1 MPLERTLITGIP
13 DTHLGTNI
21 PSKLMQNGSKDDNSA
36 VRKGDAQEV

>member
-13 DTHLGTNI
+13 DTYLGANV
-21 PSKLMQNGSKDDNSA
+21 PSKLIRNGSEDDHCA